1 MAVALTSTRMAWV
14 GVCAASAVLL
24 IAKDFRLLAI
34 LPLVGAITF
43 AAAGPAITHRLMS
56 MFDAKDPTRRDR
68 VAMLIEGE
76 HMVRD
81 HPLVGVGPN
90 MIEAVYAEYRVPEAV
105 ERLNPHLHNVPMQIA
120 AERGL
125 PALALW
131 LTFIVVLAR
140 GLYTR
145 LRSARRKTIAAAAIA
160 AVVGMLAAGLFEYN
174 FGDSEFLMLFL
185 LLVTLPFAAS
195 PSTDADAAGA

>member
-1 MAVALTSTRMAWV
+1 
-14 GVCAASAVLL
+14 
-24 IAKDFRLLAI
+24 
-34 LPLVGAITF
+34 
-43 AAAGPAITHRLMS
+43 MS
-56 MFDAKDPTRRDR
+56 MFDANDPTRRDR

-81 HPLVGVGPN
+81 HPLFGVGPN
-90 MIEAVYAEYRVPEAV
+90 MVEVVYPQYRVPEAV
-105 ERLNPHLHNVPMQIA
+105 QSINPHLHNVPVQIA

-131 LTFIVVLAR
+131 LAFLAVLVR
-140 GLYTR
+140 GLSQR
-145 LRSARRKTIAAAAIA
+145 MRMVALRTPAAAAIA

-185 LLVTLPFAAS
+185 LLITLPFSMTRAAL
-195 PSTDADAAGA
+195 ADSFAA